1 MRKILLGILAV
12 IVVAAGC
19 FLNRD
24 NSSRKH
30 TSSAHVSVD
39 TKECLDCH
47 SKKQPS
53 IVDSWQRSRH
63 AEAGV
68 GCYECHQAEYGENDA
83 FMHFERYIA
92 VIVSPKDCSRCH
104 ETEAEEFLASHHAK
118 GGEVLGSLDNFL
130 GEVVEGYAAN
140 VSGCQ
145 QCHGSKVIV
154 LADGM
159 LSPETWPNFGIGRIN
174 PDSTVGSCSA
184 CHARHD
190 FSVAQVRTPETC
202 GKCHLG
208 PDHPQF
214 EIYQESKHGI
224 VYRANADIMNMDS
237 RSWVVGRDYTA
248 APTCATCH
256 VSATINQGR
265 THDIGLRL
273 SWNIRAAVSFKMEDD
288 KRKRRAM
295 RDVCMTCHNPLY
307 VDGFYNQ
314 FDAGIE
320 LYNRKFAEP
329 AKQIMTSLREAGKID
344 PTPFNEHIEWIYF
357 YLWHHEGRRARNGI
371 AMMGPDYVQWHGFYD
386 IAENFYM
393 KMIPE
398 AEHLMKGVT
407 KEAMAMP
414 EHRWFSGGMTS
425 EDREEMTNFYKE
437 KYGTAP

>member
-1 MRKILLGILAV
+1 MRRILLGVLALIV
-12 IVVAAGC
+12 ITAGC
-19 FLNRD
+19 FMNND
-24 NSSRKH
+24 SSSRKH
-30 TSSAHVSVD
+30 TSTAHVTVD

-53 IVDSWQRSRH
+53 IVDSWQKGRH

-68 GCYECHQAEYGENDA
+68 GCYECHQANYGENDA
-83 FMHFERYIA
+83 FMHFERYIS

-118 GGEVLGSLDNFL
+118 AGEVLGSLDNFL
-130 GEVVEGYAAN
+130 GEVVEGFAAN

-159 LSPETWPNFGIGRIN
+159 LSHETWPNFGIGRIN
-174 PDSTVGSCSA
+174 PDSTSGSCSA
-184 CHARHD
+184 CHARHE
-190 FSVAQVRTPETC
+190 FSIAQARTPETC

-214 EIYQESKHGI
+214 EIYRESKHGI
-224 VYRANADIMNMDS
+224 VYRANEDEMNMDS
-237 RSWVVGRDYTA
+237 RTWVVGRDYTA

-273 SWNIRAAVSFKMEDD
+273 SWNIRAAVSFKMEDAE
-288 KRKRRAM
+288 RKRRAM

-307 VDGFYNQ
+307 VDGFYSQ

-320 LYNRKFAEP
+320 LFNRKFAEP

-344 PTPFNEHIEWIYF
+344 PTPFNDHIEWIYF

-386 IAENFYM
+386 IAERFYM
-393 KMIPE
+393 EMVPE

-407 KEAMAMP
+407 KEVMAMP
-414 EHRWFSGGMTS
+414 EHRWFSGGMSS
-425 EDREEMTNFYKE
+425 EDREKMTDFYRE
-437 KYGTAP
+437 KYGTTP

>member
-1 MRKILLGILAV
+1 MNWRARF
-12 IVVAAGC
+12 A
-19 FLNRD
+19 
-24 NSSRKH
+24 SR
-30 TSSAHVSVD
+30 
-39 TKECLDCH
+39 
-47 SKKQPS
+47 QG
-53 IVDSWQRSRH
+53 WR
-63 AEAGV
+63 GV
-68 GCYECHQAEYGENDA
+68 GA
-83 FMHFERYIA
+83 
-92 VIVSPKDCSRCH
+92 
-104 ETEAEEFLASHHAK
+104 
-118 GGEVLGSLDNFL
+118 LDNFL

-154 LADGM
+154 LVDGM

-190 FSVAQVRTPETC
+190 FSVAHVRTPETC

-224 VYRANADIMNMDS
+224 VYRANADVMNMDS

-314 FDAGIE
+314 FDTGIE

-344 PTPFNEHIEWIYF
+344 PT
-357 YLWHHEGRRARNGI
+357 
-371 AMMGPDYVQWHGFYD
+371 
-386 IAENFYM
+386 
-393 KMIPE
+393 
-398 AEHLMKGVT
+398 T
-407 KEAMAMP
+407 C
-414 EHRWFSGGMTS
+414 S
-425 EDREEMTNFYKE
+425 
-437 KYGTAP
+437 GTASTISPRTST